1 MLQDKQSRAQEQ
13 FQPVEEALVAAGIDF
28 QHPADEQNEEI
39 LNRRSKMVEYR
50 AHLSKQEE
58 VKIAAE
64 REEIKRAKALRSSQ
78 TGSPQKLIN

>member
-1 MLQDKQSRAQEQ
+1 M
-13 FQPVEEALVAAGIDF
+13 AAGIDF

-50 AHLSKQEE
+50 AHLSKHEE

-64 REEIKRAKALRSSQ
+64 REQIKRMKQLRQSGASKSPRSGVQ
-78 TGSPQKLIN
+78 TPPQMITGTNNY